1 MVKIKT
7 VRVRMM
13 SVLQCRQ
20 YGWSVGKGPIVE
32 LTLEDLIILLIEEA
46 MLSDSKFE
54 IFLLEPICCVQL
66 D

>member
-1 MVKIKT
+1 MKIKA
-7 VRVRMM
+7 VRVRMI
-13 SVLQCRQ
+13 SVLQWIQCE
-20 YGWSVGKGPIVE
+20 WSVGKGPIVE
-32 LTLEDLIILLIEEA
+32 LALEDLVILLIEEA